1 MSYKCPFC
9 EHILSTRSSYS
20 QHVSICLKIAEE
32 DKIVT
37 DMNDMSIESEEVFN
51 PIEEVYVNLI
61 NIIFDF
67 NWDLCQDSQDF
78 SDYSSILSSEKDL
91 TYLSKLSEQNI
102 LGSESSAN
110 QSMLISGSF
119 IISENILEEVKESEV
134 NTEYPNLVYAEFMTL
149 ITKHKINNTAGK

>member
-1 MSYKCPFC
+1 M
-9 EHILSTRSSYS
+9 
-20 QHVSICLKIAEE
+20 
-32 DKIVT
+32 
-37 DMNDMSIESEEVFN
+37 
-51 PIEEVYVNLI
+51 
-61 NIIFDF
+61 
-67 NWDLCQDSQDF
+67 DLCQDSQDF

-91 TYLSKLSEQNI
+91 TYLSELSEQNI

-110 QSMLISGSF
+110 QSMLISRSS

>member
-1 MSYKCPFC
+1 M
-9 EHILSTRSSYS
+9 
-20 QHVSICLKIAEE
+20 
-32 DKIVT
+32 
-37 DMNDMSIESEEVFN
+37 
-51 PIEEVYVNLI
+51 
-61 NIIFDF
+61 
-67 NWDLCQDSQDF
+67 DLCQDSQDF

-91 TYLSKLSEQNI
+91 TYLSELSEQNI

-149 ITKHKINNTAGK
+149 ITKYKINNTAGK

>member
-1 MSYKCPFC
+1 M
-9 EHILSTRSSYS
+9 
-20 QHVSICLKIAEE
+20 
-32 DKIVT
+32 
-37 DMNDMSIESEEVFN
+37 
-51 PIEEVYVNLI
+51 
-61 NIIFDF
+61 
-67 NWDLCQDSQDF
+67 DLCQDSQDF

>member
-1 MSYKCPFC
+1 M
-9 EHILSTRSSYS
+9 
-20 QHVSICLKIAEE
+20 
-32 DKIVT
+32 
-37 DMNDMSIESEEVFN
+37 
-51 PIEEVYVNLI
+51 
-61 NIIFDF
+61 
-67 NWDLCQDSQDF
+67 DLCQDSQDF

-91 TYLSKLSEQNI
+91 TYLSELSKQNI

-110 QSMLISGSF
+110 QSMLISRSS

>member
-1 MSYKCPFC
+1 M
-9 EHILSTRSSYS
+9 
-20 QHVSICLKIAEE
+20 
-32 DKIVT
+32 
-37 DMNDMSIESEEVFN
+37 
-51 PIEEVYVNLI
+51 
-61 NIIFDF
+61 
-67 NWDLCQDSQDF
+67 DLCQDSQDF

-91 TYLSKLSEQNI
+91 TYLSELSEQNI

-110 QSMLISGSF
+110 QSMLISESS

>member
-9 EHILSTRSSYS
+9 ERILSTRSSYS

-32 DKIVT
+32 EDKIVT
-37 DMNDMSIESEEVFN
+37 DMNDMSIEGEEVSN
-51 PIEEVYVNLI
+51 SIENL
-61 NIIFDF
+61 
-67 NWDLCQDSQDF
+67 S
-78 SDYSSILSSEKDL
+78 
-91 TYLSKLSEQNI
+91 YLSELSEQNI
-102 LGSESSAN
+102 LGSESSTN
-110 QSMLISGSF
+110 QSMLISESS

>member
-1 MSYKCPFC
+1 M
-9 EHILSTRSSYS
+9 
-20 QHVSICLKIAEE
+20 
-32 DKIVT
+32 
-37 DMNDMSIESEEVFN
+37 
-51 PIEEVYVNLI
+51 
-61 NIIFDF
+61 
-67 NWDLCQDSQDF
+67 DLCQDSQDF

-91 TYLSKLSEQNI
+91 TYLSELTEQNI

-110 QSMLISGSF
+110 QSMLISESS

>member
-1 MSYKCPFC
+1 M
-9 EHILSTRSSYS
+9 
-20 QHVSICLKIAEE
+20 
-32 DKIVT
+32 
-37 DMNDMSIESEEVFN
+37 
-51 PIEEVYVNLI
+51 
-61 NIIFDF
+61 
-67 NWDLCQDSQDF
+67 DLCQGSQDF

-91 TYLSKLSEQNI
+91 TYLSELSEQNI

-110 QSMLISGSF
+110 QSMLISESS